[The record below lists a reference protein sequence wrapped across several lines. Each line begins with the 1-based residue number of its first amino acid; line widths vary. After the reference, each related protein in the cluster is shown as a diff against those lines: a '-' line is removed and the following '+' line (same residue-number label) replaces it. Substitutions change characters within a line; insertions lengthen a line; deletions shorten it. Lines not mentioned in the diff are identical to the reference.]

1 MATYYNKNDKN
12 QFFAFCQI
20 IICLDKMQ
28 NSNYNHTA
36 IEKEIYEYWEKNNF
50 FRPKKSKKK
59 HFSIVIPPPNV
70 TGSLHMGHALN
81 NSLQDLLVRFYRM
94 NDFETLWQ
102 PGTDHAGIATQAVVE
117 KKLIEKGIKKDQLGR
132 DKFIEEVWKWKKESG
147 DKILNQLKKLGCSC
161 DWSRNRFTM
170 DKDLS
175 DAVIKTFVK
184 LYNKKI
190 IYKDTK
196 LVNWDTKLETAI
208 SDLEV
213 EQKEVQS
220 NLYYI
225 KYKIEEEDE
234 FLTIATTRPETMLGD
249 TAVAVN
255 PKDIRYKKFIGKNIT
270 IPIAKRTVKIIAD
283 NYVSLDQG
291 SGALKVTPAHDFNDF
306 EIGKRHK
313 LEFINIF
320 EKNGKLNDSVPK
332 EFIGVDRFDARKK
345 IVNILKENNLLDKI
359 ENIKNSVPYGDRSNT
374 VIEPLLTEQ
383 WFADAKLLSKKAIQV
398 VKNKKTNF
406 FPTNWTKTYFQ
417 WMYNIQPW
425 CISRQLWWGHRIPA
439 WYSDEKKIFVAET
452 EEEAKKIAKKYYKK
466 NVVLK
471 RDEDVLDT
479 WFSSALWPFATLGW
493 PKKTYELKRFYPT
506 SVLVTGFDIIFFW
519 VARMMMMGNYLIKK
533 EPFSKVYVHAL
544 VRDEK
549 GQKMSKSKGN
559 VIDPLEIINKYGAD
573 SLRFTLIS
581 MAAPGRDVKLSED
594 RVKGY
599 RNFLNKIWNANKFS
613 KINNCKLTK
622 KFNIK
627 KTKLDLNKWIYFELV
642 NTNIKAKKY
651 IEKFRFDEAAKV
663 IYQFVW
669 HSYCDWYIEFLKP
682 IFDSKNKKDLEES
695 RNMLGIVQA
704 NILVLLHPFIP
715 FFTEKIWLDFKFNN
729 YFKTSIMFKD
739 WHIEKQS
746 NFDKS
751 YNKIDWLINLVSN
764 IRSTKVNLDVSPG
777 SFINISIEELSLLK
791 KRIIHDNMSV
801 FKRLA
806 RVTHVY
812 PLNSS
817 ANSEENKKSI
827 KIAVDNESM
836 TLYFDKDL
844 DLDQQKQKISNKV
857 KELDKKISNIDNK
870 LENKSFLKN
879 APKQIVQNEK
889 KALKDYKI
897 QLKKLNSILNS
908 IKN

>member
-1 MATYYNKNDKN
+1 
-12 QFFAFCQI
+12 
-20 IICLDKMQ
+20 MQ
-28 NSNYNHTA
+28 NSNYNHTI
-36 IEKEIYEYWEKNNF
+36 IESQIYEYWEKNNF
-50 FRPKKSKKK
+50 FKPKKNKKK

-81 NSLQDLLVRFYRM
+81 NSLQDLLIRFYRM
-94 NDFETLWQ
+94 NGYETLWQ

-117 KKLIEKGIKKDQLGR
+117 KKLSEKGINKNEIGR
-132 DKFIEEVWKWKKESG
+132 EKFIDEVWNWKKKSG

-175 DAVIKTFVK
+175 EAVTKTFVQ
-184 LYNKKI
+184 LYKKKI

-213 EQKEVQS
+213 EQREVQS

-225 KYKIEEEDE
+225 KYKIEGENN
-234 FLTIATTRPETMLGD
+234 FITIATTRPETMLGD

-255 PKDIRYKKFIGKNIT
+255 PKDDRYKMFIGKKII
-270 IPIAKRTVKIIAD
+270 IPVVNRLVKIIAD
-283 NYVSLDQG
+283 NYVSMDQG

-313 LEFINIF
+313 LKFINIF
-320 EKNGKLNDSVPK
+320 EKNGTLNKNVPN
-332 EFIGVDRFDARKK
+332 EFIALDRFEARTK
-345 IVNILKENNLLDKI
+345 IIKILKDNNQLEKI
-359 ENIKNSVPYGDRSNT
+359 DNIKNAIPYGDRSNSI
-374 VIEPLLTEQ
+374 IEPLLTEQ
-383 WFADAKLLSKKAIQV
+383 WFADAKFLAKKAIQV
-398 VKNKKTNF
+398 VKKKKTNF
-406 FPTNWTKTYFQ
+406 FPSNWSKTYFQ
-417 WMYNIQPW
+417 WMNNIQPW

-439 WYSDEKKIFVAET
+439 WYSVDKKLFVAEN
-452 EEEAKKIAKKYYKK
+452 ENEAKKIAKKYYKK

-471 RDEDVLDT
+471 RDDDVLDT

-493 PKKTYELKRFYPT
+493 PKNTYELKRFYPT

-519 VARMMMMGNYLIKK
+519 VARMMMMGNYLLRK

-559 VIDPLEIINKYGAD
+559 VIDPLDIINKYGAD

-599 RNFLNKIWNANKFS
+599 RNFLNKIWNANRFT
-613 KINNCKLTK
+613 KINNCKLSQS
-622 KFNIK
+622 FDIN
-627 KTKLDLNKWIYFELV
+627 KTNLDINKWIHFELV

-651 IEKFRFDEAAKV
+651 IENFRFDEAARV

-682 IFDSKNKKDLEES
+682 IFDSKNEKNLEES
-695 RNMLGIVQA
+695 RNMLSFVQF
-704 NILVLLHPFIP
+704 NILILLHPFIP
-715 FFTEKIWLDFKFNN
+715 FFTEKVWQDFKFNK
-729 YFKTSIMFKD
+729 YFKKSLMLKSWDIKP
-739 WHIEKQS
+739 KQS
-746 NFDKS
+746 FNNS
-751 YNKIDWLINLVSN
+751 YTKIDWLIDLISS
-764 IRSTKVNLDVSPG
+764 IRSTKVDLNISPG
-777 SFINISIEELSLLK
+777 TFINISTSELNSKKVSL
-791 KRIIHDNMSV
+791 INDNISV
-801 FKRLA
+801 FKRLG
-806 RVTHVY
+806 RVTNVI
-812 PLNSS
+812 NSKS
-817 ANSEENKKSI
+817 AKNGV
-827 KIAVDNESM
+827 KIIVGGEPI
-836 TLYFDKDL
+836 TLYFDQNL
-844 DLDQQKQKISNKV
+844 NLNEQKQKISNRV
-857 KELDKKISNIDNK
+857 KDLDSKIISIKNK
-870 LENKSFLKN
+870 LKNKSFLKN
-879 APKQIVQNEK
+879 APKQIISRDK
-889 KALKDYKI
+889 KALIDYEI
-897 QLKKLNSILNS
+897 ELKKLNSILNS